1 MSPPPHTQK
10 IKTTAKQKHGD
21 VKQQIMIKCNA
32 FAAYNILFSVKEF
45 SIPVLVIFILKT
57 QC

>member
-1 MSPPPHTQK
+1 MSPPPQK